1 MFCYAWDGKYK
12 IPDQSII
19 FQALCFS
26 VLYCSY
32 KATVTVTVTD
42 NGDIRINTVNI
53 DDGKYISWIYD
64 FRVSLLQNIQSMRD
78 IIEVWDISVIRCSDI
93 NIFIKM
99 QCKTEKTDR
108 KLNRKTDNNR

>member
-32 KATVTVTVTD
+32 KATVTVTD

-53 DDGKYISWIYD
+53 DDGKYISWIYG

-78 IIEVWDISVIRCSDI
+78 IIEVWDINVIRCSDI

-99 QCKTEKTDR
+99 QCKTEKPDR